1 LEDTSRPRIEED
13 SMAPNEPDEKQK
25 HPEMSEEPDVG
36 AHRKFAADEPK
47 VEPEDDGED
56 EAPDVEGQ
64 MFKQW

>member
-1 LEDTSRPRIEED
+1 
-13 SMAPNEPDEKQK
+13 MAPNEPDEKQK

-47 VEPEDDGED
+47 VEREDDGED